1 MTTDNAIAIPGP
13 AAPTGPSSLPAIVVE
28 DLHKSFRIPT
38 QRIDSLK
45 ERAVHPF
52 RPREYRELHAL
63 NGISFEVRQGEFF
76 GIVGRNGSGKST
88 LLKLLASIYRAD
100 SGSIRMAG
108 RLAPFIELG
117 VGFNPELSARENV
130 VLNGVMMGL
139 SPQESRNRLDA
150 VIEFAELGEFIDLK
164 LKNYS
169 SGMLVRLAFS
179 LMLEVDADVLLID
192 EVLAVGDAAF
202 QQKCADAFRE
212 MKAAG
217 KTIVLVTHEMATVE
231 QYCHRAMLISDGHI
245 SLLGEP
251 EEVGRRYLRLNF
263 EGPGAISP
271 ATEAGAED
279 APVRMLDATVLGPA
293 GERASSVERGEQIR
307 IRIEIE
313 ARQDFAAL
321 AVGYL
326 IVNGDGVNVC
336 QLRAPIGGDPP
347 PPVKAGERLR
357 VETVVEN
364 TLGPGHYFVHCGIN
378 KMLEGGVALDV
389 RSAVDFVVFGGAHD
403 RGVVS
408 LPQETTTTTLGGGE
422 A

>member
-1 MTTDNAIAIPGP
+1 VSGPTAIQ
-13 AAPTGPSSLPAIVVE
+13 VE
-28 DLHKSFRIPT
+28 DLHKSFRIPIH
-38 QRIDSLK
+38 RVDSLK
-45 ERAVHPF
+45 ERMVRPF
-52 RPREYRELHAL
+52 AARDYRELRAL
-63 NGISFEVRQGEFF
+63 DGISFEIGQGEFF

-100 SGSIRMAG
+100 SGKIRMAG

-117 VGFNPELSARENV
+117 VGFNPDLTARENV

-139 SPQESRNRLDA
+139 TPRETRRRLDA
-150 VIEFAELGEFIDLK
+150 IVDFAELDEFVDLK

-179 LMLEVDADVLLID
+179 LMMEVDPDIFLID
-192 EVLAVGDAAF
+192 EVLAVGDASF

-231 QYCHRAMLISDGHI
+231 EYCHRAMLISEGKIAH
-245 SLLGEP
+245 LGDP

-263 EGPGAISP
+263 EGVE
-271 ATEAGAED
+271 ATAASSDGGED
-279 APVRMLDATVLGPA
+279 AAVRMLDARVVD
-293 GERASSVERGEQIR
+293 GEGKRVSSVEHGEQIR

-313 ARQDFAAL
+313 AREDFAAL
-321 AVGYL
+321 AVGHL
-326 IVNGDGVNVC
+326 IVSADGVNVC

-347 PPVKAGERLR
+347 PPVKAGERLK
-357 VETVVEN
+357 VETTVDN
-364 TLGPGHYFVHCGIN
+364 LLGAGHYFVHVGIN
-378 KMLEGGVALDV
+378 RLLEGGVALDV
-389 RSAVDFVVFGGAHD
+389 AGATEFVVFGGPAD
-403 RGVVS
+403 RGLVS
-408 LPQETTTTTLGGGE
+408 LPQQTTVLERAE